1 MRRFDLLEPR
11 SIGETCQILGERED
25 VKLVAGGTA
34 LLILIK
40 QGLFVPRTLVN
51 LQKVTGASEITYD
64 AEKGL
69 RIGAL
74 ANIYDVETSA
84 HVVQHYP
91 VLARACH
98 VVANIRIRNLA
109 TIGGN
114 LSHADYQ
121 SDPPAALVALDA
133 RVELTSVGGTR
144 EVPIAEFLLGSYET
158 LLEPQEVLSAV
169 LLPPPPPNLRG
180 TYLKFTTRSSEDR
193 PCVGVT
199 ATVRM
204 RDRQCEEVR
213 LVVGAVSP
221 VPVRVYP
228 AEEMARGKV
237 LEDDL
242 IEKMA
247 AEAAGAV
254 DPIDD
259 LRGPAD
265 YKRHVVRVISR
276 RALVGCLSGGGK

>member
-51 LQKVTGASEITYD
+51 LQKVTDASEITYD

-74 ANIYDVETSA
+74 ASIYDVETSP

-133 RVELTSVGGTR
+133 RVELTSVGGIR
-144 EVPIAEFLLGSYET
+144 EVPIAEFLRGSYET
-158 LLEPQEVLSAV
+158 LLEPQEVLFGCAASSPASEPAGDLPEVYHPFLGGPAV
-169 LLPPPPPNLRG
+169 R
-180 TYLKFTTRSSEDR
+180 RSDGHGPHAR
-193 PCVGVT
+193 
-199 ATVRM
+199 
-204 RDRQCEEVR
+204 
-213 LVVGAVSP
+213 SP
-221 VPVRVYP
+221 VRGG
-228 AEEMARGKV
+228 AARGR
-237 LEDDL
+237 
-242 IEKMA
+242 
-247 AEAAGAV
+247 
-254 DPIDD
+254 
-259 LRGPAD
+259 RGFTG
-265 YKRHVVRVISR
+265 SR
-276 RALVGCLSGGGK
+276 PGLSG